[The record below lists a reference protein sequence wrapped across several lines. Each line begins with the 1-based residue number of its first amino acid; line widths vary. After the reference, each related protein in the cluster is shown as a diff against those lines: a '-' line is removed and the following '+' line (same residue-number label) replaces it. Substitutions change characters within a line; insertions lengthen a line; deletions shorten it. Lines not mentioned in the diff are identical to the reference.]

1 MSRKKDNILKNILDE
16 SAFLASGAGVA
27 YSASQYASMRKDLF
41 RQYTK
46 NAWKVSGKKFSR
58 KGYSRFMEGYLK
70 KINRL
75 RTSPKTYRKGEA
87 LVTDLSHFRP
97 TYISKRSRKLIK
109 DKDIQRLI
117 KMNKRTFRKIAPK
130 RTALFAA
137 GLATAATLPAL
148 AYRAQGKKDWKK
160 SIKESSLQLAG
171 PTLAV
176 LGAYGYYRF
185 GKYGKLLPK

>member
-1 MSRKKDNILKNILDE
+1 MKRPHDNLLDE
-16 SAFLASGAGVA
+16 AAFLASGAGIA
-27 YSASQYASMRKDLF
+27 YSASQYAQLRKDLF

-46 NAWKVSGKKFSR
+46 NAWKLSGKGKLSQQ
-58 KGYSRFMEGYLK
+58 GYSRFMEDYLR

-75 RTSPKTYRKGEA
+75 RTSPKAYKKGKA
-87 LVTDLSHFRP
+87 LAIDITHFRP
-97 TYISKRSRKLIK
+97 TFISKQSRKLVK

-117 KMNKRTFRKIAPK
+117 QLNKKTFRRIAPR

-148 AYRAQGKKDWKK
+148 AYKAQGHKDWKK
-160 SIKESSLQLAG
+160 SIKESSLQIAG

-176 LGAYGYYRF
+176 LGAYGYYKF
-185 GKYGKLLPK
+185 GKYGKIIPRVKR